1 MKKLFY
7 SKKLTAL
14 FLCFALL
21 FPLCS
26 IGAFGLELPKPEERP
41 VIPYALRDC
50 EETETFLRRLPQ
62 LIA

>member
-1 MKKLFY
+1 MKI
-7 SKKLTAL
+7 KKRTGACAR
-14 FLCFALL
+14 FS
-21 FPLCS
+21 PVKV
-26 IGAFGLELPKPEERP
+26 GAFGPELPKPEERP